1 MKIFEI
7 VIFDWYKEIEYARIA
22 VQCETYGEMMS
33 IAEKKCQETMEKYK
47 LDDICWNYTEMH

>member
-33 IAEKKCQETMEKYK
+33 IAEKKCQEIMEKYK
-47 LDDICWNYTEMH
+47 LDDIYWNYTEVH

>member
-22 VQCETYGEMMS
+22 AQCETCGEMMS
-33 IAEKKCQETMEKYK
+33 IAEKKCQEIM
-47 LDDICWNYTEMH
+47 

>member
-7 VIFDWYKEIEYARIA
+7 VIYDFDKEIEYARIA

-33 IAEKKCQETMEKYK
+33 IAEKKCQEIMEKYK
-47 LDDICWNYTEMH
+47 LDNISWNYREVV